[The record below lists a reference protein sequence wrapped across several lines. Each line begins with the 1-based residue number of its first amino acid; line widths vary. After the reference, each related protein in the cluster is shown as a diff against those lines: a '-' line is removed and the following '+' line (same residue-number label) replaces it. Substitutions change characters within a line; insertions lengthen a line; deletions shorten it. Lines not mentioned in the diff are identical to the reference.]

1 MRITHVVETHL
12 HNDYVTGG
20 TPAWAQAD
28 LPVRTGQGQV
38 M

>member
-1 MRITHVVETHL
+1 MSLEILTTRGVRAW
-12 HNDYVTGG
+12 NVTGG

>member
-1 MRITHVVETHL
+1 MSLEILTAHGVKAW
-12 HNDYVTGG
+12 NVTGG

-28 LPVRTGQGQV
+28 LPVRTSEGQV